1 MTPHRI
7 LVVLLLSLVLVLPGR
22 ALANDDISIQTIA
35 LFKDRAMLSINGK
48 RAKIIRVGDTLD
60 GVKLIESSTKR
71 AIVEVSGKR
80 EELTLNSGVVLSGE
94 LKTQAPIGAQTSAQ
108 LWADSNG
115 FFRANGTVNGRSLE
129 FLVDTGANLVVLS
142 SQQADSL
149 DLEYLNGVQG
159 YASTASGTAPM
170 YMIEADEISI
180 AGISLNNIRMGVILG
195 NYPRVPLL
203 GMTFLERLDMNRS
216 GNQMI
221 LKKRF

>member
-1 MTPHRI
+1 MRVS
-7 LVVLLLSLVLVLPGR
+7 LVAVLVLSLL
-22 ALANDDISIQTIA
+22 LAAPAHAEEEVSIQTIA

-48 RAKIIRVGDTLD
+48 RARIIRVGDSLD
-60 GVKLIESSTKR
+60 GVKLIASSTKR
-71 AIVEVSGKR
+71 AIVEVGGKQ
-80 EELTLNSGVVLSGE
+80 EELTLNSGVILSGE
-94 LKTQAPIGAQTSAQ
+94 LKTQAPLGEQTSAQ
-108 LWADSNG
+108 LWADSSG
-115 FFRANGTVNGRSLE
+115 FFRAEGTVNGRSLE

-142 SQQADSL
+142 SQQADRLGL
-149 DLEYLNGVQG
+149 DYRNGVQG

-195 NYPRVPLL
+195 NYPAVPLL